1 MQSLFS
7 ALATSSRSRYNKNRS
22 ERRNIMGLNTLF
34 LAHKFVREHIHA
46 GDFCI
51 DATAG
56 KGRDTVFLCDLVT
69 KTGKVL
75 AFDIQPDAISQ
86 TQALVSQHGY
96 DKIASVILDSHSNME
111 NYAAPET
118 VDCIMFNFGWLPGG
132 SHKIFTHPETSIP
145 AIEAGLRLLKP
156 GGIMSLCIYY
166 GGESGYEERD
176 ALLEYLSTIDNRKYT
191 VIVNTFHNRTGDPP
205 IPVYIYKEI

>member
-1 MQSLFS
+1 
-7 ALATSSRSRYNKNRS
+7 
-22 ERRNIMGLNTLF
+22 MGLNTLF
-34 LAHKFVREHIHA
+34 LAHKFVSEHIQA
-46 GDFCI
+46 GAFCI

-56 KGRDTVFLCDLVT
+56 KGRDTIFLCNLVT
-69 KTGKVL
+69 ETGKVL
-75 AFDIQPDAISQ
+75 AFDIQPDAVAQ

-96 DKIASVILDSHSNME
+96 DGIASVILDSHSNME

-132 SHKIFTHPETSIP
+132 SHKIFTRPETSIP

-176 ALLEYLSTIDNRKYT
+176 VLLDYLATIDNRSYT

>member
-1 MQSLFS
+1 
-7 ALATSSRSRYNKNRS
+7 
-22 ERRNIMGLNTLF
+22 MGLNTLF
-34 LAHKFVREHIHA
+34 LAHKFVSEHVQP

-56 KGRDTVFLCDLVT
+56 KGRDTVFLCSLV
-69 KTGKVL
+69 KENGKVL
-75 AFDIQPDAISQ
+75 SFDIQPDAVTQ
-86 TQALVSQHGY
+86 TQALISEQGY
-96 DKIASVILDSHSNME
+96 DKIATVILDSHANME
-111 NYAAPET
+111 EYAAPET
-118 VDCIMFNFGWLPGG
+118 VACIMFNFGWLPGG
-132 SHKIFTHPETSIP
+132 NHKIFTHPETSIP

-176 ALLEYLSTIDNRKYT
+176 ALLEYLATIDNRKYT
-191 VIVNTFHNRTGDPP
+191 VIVNTFHNRNGDPP

>member
-1 MQSLFS
+1 
-7 ALATSSRSRYNKNRS
+7 
-22 ERRNIMGLNTLF
+22 MGLNTPF
-34 LAHKFVREHIHA
+34 LAHKFVSEHVHP

-56 KGRDTVFLCDLVT
+56 KGRDTVFLCSLV
-69 KTGKVL
+69 KENGKVL
-75 AFDIQPDAISQ
+75 AFDIQPDAITQ
-86 TQALVSQHGY
+86 TQSLISEQGY
-96 DKIASVILDSHSNME
+96 DQIATVILDSHANME
-111 NYAAPET
+111 QYAAPET

-132 SHKIFTHPETSIP
+132 NHKIFTHPETSIP

-176 ALLEYLSTIDNRKYT
+176 ALLEYLATIDNRNYT
-191 VIVNTFHNRTGDPP
+191 VIVNTFHNRSGDPP

>member
-1 MQSLFS
+1 
-7 ALATSSRSRYNKNRS
+7 
-22 ERRNIMGLNTLF
+22 MGLNTLF
-34 LAHKFVREHIHA
+34 LAHKFVSEHVHP

-56 KGRDTVFLCDLVT
+56 KGRDTVFLCDLV
-69 KTGKVL
+69 KETGKVL
-75 AFDIQPDAISQ
+75 AFDIQPDAVTL

-96 DKIASVILDSHSNME
+96 NQIASVILDSHSNME
-111 NYAAPET
+111 QYAAPET

-132 SHKIFTHPETSIP
+132 NHAIFTHPDTSIP

-156 GGIMSLCIYY
+156 GGVMSLCIYY

-176 ALLEYLSTIDNRKYT
+176 ALLAYLATIDNQKYT
-191 VIVNTFHNRTGDPP
+191 VIVNTFLNRSGDPP
-205 IPVYIYKEI
+205 IPVYIYKDI

>member
-1 MQSLFS
+1 
-7 ALATSSRSRYNKNRS
+7 
-22 ERRNIMGLNTLF
+22 MGLNTLF
-34 LAHKFVREHIHA
+34 LAHKFVREHVQA
-46 GDFCI
+46 GALCI

-56 KGRDTVFLCDLVT
+56 KGRDTIFLCDLV
-69 KTGKVL
+69 KETGKVL
-75 AFDIQPDAISQ
+75 AFDIQPDAITQ
-86 TQALVSQHGY
+86 TQTLVAQHGY
-96 DKIASVILDSHSNME
+96 DKIASVILDSHSHME
-111 NYAAPET
+111 AYAAPES

-132 SHKIFTHPETSIP
+132 SHKIFTRPETSIP

-176 ALLEYLSTIDNRKYT
+176 ALLSYLATIDNRKYT

>member
-1 MQSLFS
+1 
-7 ALATSSRSRYNKNRS
+7 
-22 ERRNIMGLNTLF
+22 MGLNTLF
-34 LAHKFVREHIHA
+34 LAHKFVREHVHA
-46 GDFCI
+46 GAFCI

-56 KGRDTVFLCDLVT
+56 KGRDTIFLCELVT
-69 KTGKVL
+69 ETGKVL
-75 AFDIQPDAISQ
+75 AFDIQPDAVQQ

-96 DKIASVILDSHSNME
+96 EGIASVILDSHSNME
-111 NYAAPET
+111 AYAAPESA
-118 VDCIMFNFGWLPGG
+118 DCIMFNFGWLPGG
-132 SHKIFTHPETSIP
+132 SHKIFTRPETSIP

>member
-1 MQSLFS
+1 
-7 ALATSSRSRYNKNRS
+7 
-22 ERRNIMGLNTLF
+22 MGLNTLF
-34 LAHKFVREHIHA
+34 LAHKFVSEHVQA
-46 GDFCI
+46 GAFCI

-56 KGRDTVFLCDLVT
+56 KGRDTIFLCDLVT
-69 KTGKVL
+69 ETGKVL
-75 AFDIQPDAISQ
+75 AFDIQPDAIQQ
-86 TQALVSQHGY
+86 TQALVSQQGY
-96 DKIASVILDSHSNME
+96 DGIASVILDSHANME

-132 SHKIFTHPETSIP
+132 SHKIFTRPETSIP

-176 ALLEYLSTIDNRKYT
+176 ALLSYLAAIDNRQYT

>member
-1 MQSLFS
+1 
-7 ALATSSRSRYNKNRS
+7 
-22 ERRNIMGLNTLF
+22 MGLNTLF
-34 LAHKFVREHIHA
+34 LAHKFVSEHVQP

-56 KGRDTVFLCDLVT
+56 KGRDTVFLCELV
-69 KTGKVL
+69 KESGKVL
-75 AFDIQPDAISQ
+75 AFDIQPDAVAQTKSLISER
-86 TQALVSQHGY
+86 GY
-96 DKIASVILDSHSNME
+96 DQIASVILDSHSNME
-111 NYAAPET
+111 QYASAET

-132 SHKIFTHPETSIP
+132 SHKIFTCPDTSIP

-176 ALLEYLSTIDNRKYT
+176 ALLEYLATIDNRKYT
-191 VIVNTFHNRTGDPP
+191 VIVNTFHNRIGDPP

>member
-1 MQSLFS
+1 
-7 ALATSSRSRYNKNRS
+7 
-22 ERRNIMGLNTLF
+22 MGLNTLF
-34 LAHKFVREHIHA
+34 LAHKFVSEHVQEGA
-46 GDFCI
+46 FCI

-56 KGRDTVFLCDLVT
+56 KGRDTLFLCNLV
-69 KTGKVL
+69 KESGKVL
-75 AFDIQPDAISQ
+75 AFDIQPDAIRQ
-86 TQALVSQHGY
+86 TQNLIAQHGFE
-96 DKIASVILDSHSNME
+96 KQVSVILDSHANME
-111 NYAAPET
+111 FYADAEA

-132 SHKIFTHPETSIP
+132 SHKIFTRPESSIP

-156 GGIMSLCIYY
+156 GGVMSLCIYY

-176 ALLEYLSTIDNRKYT
+176 ALLEYLASIDNRKYT